1 MKRPSDPPPDI
12 ECEPPADSS
21 VVRRASQGLSRQR
34 LRPPQNLVFFDAV
47 VRHGSIRKAA
57 DALRIASSALNRR
70 ILDLEDEV
78 GSPLFERLPRGVRLT
93 AAGELYLT
101 YVRRSLKDLQAL
113 ETQIEGLRRQMRGA
127 VHIAVAESVT
137 PSLLPRAIQT
147 HQAAFPHVV
156 FHVTVA
162 GPERLVEVLLD
173 DDVDLILTHESP
185 EKPSISVVAA
195 ARHPV
200 CAFVVPHHPLA
211 ALESVQLCDC
221 LPFPLALPDH
231 TLAARSLLELA
242 CEQLNVPFVPAI
254 ESNSIETLKTFAR
267 LGEGVCFSFNIGEEA
282 RDSGLV
288 ARPLRD
294 PHCAEAHLYLAA
306 RRGRVLPVAAAS
318 FAEQLK
324 DSLSGDDVHAR
335 ISAV

>member
-1 MKRPSDPPPDI
+1 MKSPSEPPDC
-12 ECEPPADSS
+12 EYEPPADSS
-21 VVRRASQGLSRQR
+21 VLRRTPQSLGRQR
-34 LRPPQNLVFFDAV
+34 LRPPQNLVYFEAV

-57 DALRIASSALNRR
+57 EALRIASSALNRR

-78 GSPLFERLPRGVRLT
+78 GSALFERLPRGVRLT

-101 YVRRSLKDLQAL
+101 YARRSIKDLQAL

-147 HQAAFPHVV
+147 YQAGYPHVV

-173 DDVDLILTHESP
+173 DHVDLILTHESP
-185 EKPSISVVAA
+185 EKPSVSVIAA

-200 CAFVVPHHPLA
+200 CAFMVPGHPLGTQ
-211 ALESVQLCDC
+211 ESVQLSDC
-221 LPFPLALPDH
+221 LHFPLAVPDPS
-231 TLAARSLLELA
+231 LAARSLLELA
-242 CEQLNVPFVPAI
+242 CEQLQVPFVPAI

-267 LGEGVCFSFNIGEEA
+267 LGEAVCFSFNIGEEA

-294 PHCAEAHLYLAA
+294 QHCAEAHLYLAA
-306 RRGRVLPVAAAS
+306 RRGRVLPVAAAA

-324 DSLSGDDVHAR
+324 DSLSGDTAHAR